1 MIRSGLAMPTFGGM
15 DEAPAR
21 AGRPIRLRRRLR
33 RVAEAPFDRRP
44 IWILLPIAEA
54 ERLSPRS
61 EMPRYCEALRCQR
74 KARTATTV
82 HALIT
87 GHGEANSIW
96 VACADCTGLMMEG
109 AYATYL

>member
-1 MIRSGLAMPTFGGM
+1 MIRSGLAMPTFEGM

-33 RVAEAPFDRRP
+33 SVAEASLDRRP

-54 ERLSPRS
+54 ERLRPSL
-61 EMPRYCEALRCQR
+61 EMPRYCEALRCRSKEQ
-74 KARTATTV
+74 TATTV

-87 GHGEANSIW
+87 GHGEANLIW

-109 AYATYL
+109 AYAT